1 MEKKKINLE
10 KLPDI
15 VEDNFDEIVKGN
27 GLHQPTAVRE
37 ARFPRVYEM
46 ILYEKLPPREARS
59 KCMEEFAISERAAE
73 YLLVEAR
80 ERLKERFALQSE
92 EIITDQLARMFD
104 LLKRC
109 RKDGNKKVERE
120 LLADLNK
127 IYGLEQR
134 KLDITSNGEPITI
147 NISIE
152 D

>member
-1 MEKKKINLE
+1 MEKKTKLE
-10 KLPDI
+10 KLPDVI
-15 VEDNFDEIVKGN
+15 EDNMEEILKGN
-27 GLHQPTAVRE
+27 GLHQATAIRE

-46 ILYEKLPPREARS
+46 LLYEKLNGVELRD
-59 KCMEEFAISERAAE
+59 KVVEEFGISDRAAA
-73 YLLVEAR
+73 YLITDAR
-80 ERLKERFALQSE
+80 ERLKERFSLQSE

-127 IYGLEQR
+127 VYGIEQR
-134 KLDITSNGEPITI
+134 KLDITSNGEPIQI